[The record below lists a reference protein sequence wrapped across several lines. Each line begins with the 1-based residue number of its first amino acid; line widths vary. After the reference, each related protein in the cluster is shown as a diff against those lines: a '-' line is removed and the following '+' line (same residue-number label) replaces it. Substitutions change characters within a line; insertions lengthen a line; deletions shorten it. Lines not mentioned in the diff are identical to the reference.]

1 MIDIKLI
8 RENPDKIRDAA
19 KAKNRHVDVVKI
31 VKLDEKYRQLLR
43 TVEEYR
49 AEKNSKGQGVPK
61 EKDAKKKK
69 ELLAVLKEIDT
80 KEKELEP
87 EVKRLEEQ
95 LNALLYEIPNP
106 AASDVRIGKDDTENE
121 IIKRVGEPTEFAF
134 TPKSYMELAALHDL
148 VDTDRAAKV
157 SGTRFGYLK
166 NEAAL
171 LEFALLQFGMETLV
185 KEGFIPVI
193 PPVMVK
199 AKSMRAMGY
208 LEHGGEDE
216 TYHFK
221 EDDLYFVG
229 TSEQSVGPMHMDEV
243 FAEKDLPR
251 RYVAF
256 STCFRREAGTYGKDT
271 KGILR
276 VHQFD
281 KVEMLTLTKPEDS
294 DKEHEYLLALEEKLM
309 QALKLPY
316 HVVKMCTGDL
326 GDPAARK
333 YDIEAWIPSEQKYR
347 ETHSTSNCTDF
358 QSRRLNIKFKRQKS
372 VNHKSEI
379 INHKLEYVHMLNG
392 TVFSMNRPIIAILEN
407 YQQADGSILIPDV
420 LQKYMGGKKKIG

>member
-1 MIDIKLI
+1 MIDIKFI
-8 RENPDKIRDAA
+8 RDNPDKVQEGARA
-19 KAKNRHVDVVKI
+19 KGRHVDVEKI
-31 VKLDEKYRQLLR
+31 LAVDKKHRELLQA
-43 TVEEYR
+43 VEHYR
-49 AEKNSKGQGVPK
+49 AEKNEKGKGVAK

-69 ELLAVLKEIDT
+69 ALLAVLKEVDV

-87 EVKRLEEQ
+87 EVKKFEEQ
-95 LNALLYEIPNP
+95 LHALLYEIPNLP
-106 AASDVRIGKDDTENE
+106 APDVRIGKDDTENE
-121 IIKRVGEPTEFAF
+121 IVKRVGEPTQFSF
-134 TPKSYMELAALHDL
+134 TPKNYMELAALHDL
-148 VDTDRAAKV
+148 IDVERAAKV

-171 LEFALLQFGMETLV
+171 LEFALLQFGMETLT

-193 PPVMVK
+193 PPVVVK

-208 LEHGGEDE
+208 LEHGGEEE

-229 TSEQSVGPMHMDEV
+229 TSEQSVGPMHGNEIFD
-243 FAEKDLPR
+243 EKDLPR

-281 KVEMLTLTKPEDS
+281 KVEMLTLTKPEES
-294 DKEHEYLLALEEKLM
+294 DKEHEYLLSIEEKFM

-333 YDIEAWIPSEQKYR
+333 YDIEAWIPSENKYR

-358 QSRRLNIKFKRQKS
+358 QSRRLNIRYRSNVKGQMSK
-372 VNHKSEI
+372 VH
-379 INHKLEYVHMLNG
+379 YVHMLNG

-407 YQQADGSILIPDV
+407 YQQKDGSILIPDV

>member
-1 MIDIKLI
+1 MIDLKLI
-8 RENPDKIRDAA
+8 RENPDKMRDAA
-19 KAKNRHVDVVKI
+19 RAKGRHVDVGKI
-31 VKLDEKYRQLLR
+31 LAVDKKHRELLQA
-43 TVEEYR
+43 VERYR
-49 AEKNSKGQGVPK
+49 AEKNIAGK
-61 EKDAKKKK
+61 EIAATKDAKKKK
-69 ELLAVLKEIDT
+69 ELLDAMKKVD
-80 KEKELEP
+80 EKQDELEP
-87 EVKRLEEQ
+87 EIKKLEEQ
-95 LNALLYEIPNP
+95 IEALLYEIPNP
-106 AASDVRIGKDDTENE
+106 AAPDVRIGKDGTENE
-121 IIKRVGEPTEFAF
+121 IIKRVGEPTPF
-134 TPKSYMELAALHDL
+134 TFQSKSYMELATLHDL
-148 VDTDRAAKV
+148 IDIERAAKV

-221 EDDLYFVG
+221 EENLYFVG

-281 KVEMLTLTKPEDS
+281 KVEMLCYVKPEDS
-294 DKEHEYLLALEEKLM
+294 DKEHEYLLGIEEKLM

-333 YDIEAWIPSEQKYR
+333 YDIEAWIPSENKYR

-358 QSRRLNIKFKRQKS
+358 QSRRLNIKFKRQESSGGK
-372 VNHKSEI
+372 
-379 INHKLEYVHMLNG
+379 NHKLEHVHILNG

-407 YQQADGSILIPDV
+407 YQQKDGTILIPEV
-420 LQKYMGGKKKIG
+420 LQKYMSGKKKIG

>member
-8 RENPDKIRDAA
+8 RDNPENLQNAARAKGRHIDVKKILAVDKKHR
-19 KAKNRHVDVVKI
+19 
-31 VKLDEKYRQLLR
+31 ELLQA
-43 TVEEYR
+43 VERYR
-49 AEKNSKGQGVPK
+49 AEKNEKGRGVAG
-61 EKDAKKKK
+61 EKDIKKKK
-69 ELLAVLKEIDT
+69 ALLATLKEIDT

-87 EVKRLEEQ
+87 EVKKLSEQ
-95 LNALLYEIPNP
+95 LDALLYEIPNLP
-106 AASDVRIGKDDTENE
+106 APDVRVGKDATENE
-121 IIKRVGEPTEFAF
+121 IIKRVGEPAQFAF
-134 TPKSYMELAALHDL
+134 PPKDYMTLARLHDL
-148 VDTDRAAKV
+148 IDVERAAKV

-166 NEAAL
+166 NGAAL

-185 KEGFIPVI
+185 KEGFIPIV

-199 AKSMRAMGY
+199 EKSMRAMGY
-208 LEHGGEDE
+208 LEHGGEEE

-229 TSEQSVGPMHMDEV
+229 TSEQSVGPMHTNEI
-243 FAEKDLPR
+243 FEEKDLPR
-251 RYVAF
+251 RYVSF
-256 STCFRREAGTYGKDT
+256 STCFRREAGSYGKDT

-281 KVEMLTLTKPEDS
+281 KVEMLSYVKPENS
-294 DKEHEYLLALEEKLM
+294 DKEHEYLLSIEEKLM

-333 YDIEAWIPSEQKYR
+333 YDIEAWIPSENKYR

-358 QSRRLNIKFKRQKS
+358 QARRLNTKFRREETKK
-372 VNHKSEI
+372 I
-379 INHKLEYVHMLNG
+379 EYVHILNG

-407 YQQADGSILIPDV
+407 YQQEDGSILIPDV
-420 LQKYMGGKKKIG
+420 LQKYMGGRTKIG